1 MEEFDQGGISRRDT
15 IGSASTRPSA
25 APTSTRSLSRTV
37 ARDRICS
44 SASSTVNTPP
54 VYLQSLLRAPAPPAQ
69 PNPGGEAS
77 KGAVEA
83 PSESEACRSISRS
96 ATATPGRDERWG

>member
-37 ARDRICS
+37 ARERICS
-44 SASSTVNTPP
+44 SASSTVSTAP
-54 VYLQSLLRAPAPPAQ
+54 VYLQSLVGAPAPPAQ
-69 PNPGGEAS
+69 SWPRDRQ
-77 KGAVEA
+77 GA
-83 PSESEACRSISRS
+83 CQSISRS
-96 ATATPGRDERWG
+96 ATATPGRDERWGLGGPWLGPPSR